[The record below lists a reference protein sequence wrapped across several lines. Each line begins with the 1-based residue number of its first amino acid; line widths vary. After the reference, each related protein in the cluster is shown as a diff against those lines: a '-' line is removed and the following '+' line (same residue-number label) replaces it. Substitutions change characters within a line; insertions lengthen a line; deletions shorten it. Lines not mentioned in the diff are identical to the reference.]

1 MILWLVVSI
10 YIQVVCILRHIY
22 FTYIGILGLYWKD
35 IQSTTIQVYISLNY
49 CYEGTAVS
57 QLTLYIS
64 LDVSGPER
72 HSYTLLLPPQRL
84 TVYLYNEPEK
94 MTQASHDFRFAHS
107 SLFLQ
112 FSSISRPQLPLWGDC
127 YGGISRCLHHF
138 QSGEG
143 NYIIKMYDWL
153 WSPVCIYCSVCI
165 KCKHIFI
172 WVEISGTMSRYRL
185 YSELTETNSLPTR
198 YTL

>member
-1 MILWLVVSI
+1 MYPWAYILHLHRHFGVILKGYTINNYSGIYKSELLLWGNGRKSTDI
-10 YIQVVCILRHIY
+10 YIFPSMSPDQNVILIHFSFPRN
-22 FTYIGILGLYWKD
+22 G
-35 IQSTTIQVYISLNY
+35 
-49 CYEGTAVS
+49 
-57 QLTLYIS
+57 
-64 LDVSGPER
+64 
-72 HSYTLLLPPQRL
+72 

-127 YGGISRCLHHF
+127 YGGIFRCLQHI